1 MSAERTNTAYRESN
15 STADRALTI
24 LGLFTDERLVITAQ
38 EVANALEV
46 ARSTGY
52 RYVQSLIQSRFLEEV
67 PGGGFRPGM
76 RVLELARL
84 ARRAYGLSEIAL
96 PVMKRLAQEY
106 GHTVLLTRRIGNQVV
121 CLDRQESGNDLIRI
135 SYERGSRLPINAGAS
150 ALILLAWLPI
160 DYVRNLISADQRRP
174 FTPEPSTDVE
184 ALISRLDAIRE
195 SGYCETRGEVDRD
208 ALGIAAPI
216 FDDTGD
222 VVAGISIISL
232 QPRVSDAER
241 AKLITAVKAAAAK
254 LTRLLVITSS

>member
-1 MSAERTNTAYRESN
+1 MGTEGTKTGYRESN

-38 EVANALEV
+38 EVANTLEV

-52 RYVQSLIQSRFLEEV
+52 RYVQSLIHSGFLEEV
-67 PGGGFRPGM
+67 PGGGYRPGM

-96 PVMKRLAQEY
+96 PFMKRLAQEH
-106 GHTVLLTRRIGNQVV
+106 GHTVVLTRRIGDQVV

-135 SYERGSRLPINAGAS
+135 SYERGSRLPITAGAS

-160 DYVRNLISADQRRP
+160 DDVRNLISADHRRR
-174 FTPEPSTDVE
+174 FTSETSTDVE
-184 ALISRLDAIRE
+184 ALISRLDGIRE
-195 SGYCETRGEVDRD
+195 QGYCETRGEVDRD

-216 FDDTGD
+216 FDDSGD
-222 VVAGISIISL
+222 VVAGISTITL
-232 QPRVSDAER
+232 QHRVSDAER
-241 AKLITAVKAAAAK
+241 AQLITAVKDGAAK
-254 LTRLLVITSS
+254 ITRLLAITSS